1 MTDQDHRLFYRIART
16 NPTTLDDFLSNAA
29 RGRPYPPDPEDAR
42 VWDGLSVYSTAAQ
55 ARRQRRRSPVL
66 GLFIAVLRVPLDGSI
81 RIERTRGE
89 GHHTIWGD
97 PEVLLSLVVA
107 VVPI

>member
-1 MTDQDHRLFYRIART
+1 MTDQGYRLLHRIVRT
-16 NPTTLDDFLSNAA
+16 DPPTLDDFLSNLA
-29 RGRPYPPDPEDAR
+29 RGRPVPDDPEDAR

-55 ARRQRRRSPVL
+55 ARRKLRTSPVL
-66 GLFIAVLRVPLDGSI
+66 GSFIAVLRVPLDGST

-97 PEVLLSLVVA
+97 PAMLMGLVVA
-107 VVPI
+107 VEPA